1 MREGTMEKRRI
12 RVFDAAEVVIIWVT
26 YAVLVLMI
34 FSDRI
39 F

>member
-1 MREGTMEKRRI
+1 MREGIMEKRRI
-12 RVFDAAEVVIIWVT
+12 RVFDAAEVVIICVT
-26 YAVLVLMI
+26 YAVLILMI